1 MNDSLPLLHDGDA
14 YVLTLDVGEKHV
26 LLSSILIYPGNT
38 NTEPSHSSFR
48 DLPPEAKRAV
58 ITQINRRHKGK
69 MVRV

>member
-14 YVLTLDVGEKHV
+14 YILTLDVEDCHV

-38 NTEPSHSSFR
+38 NTEPEHVLFR
-48 DLPPEAKRAV
+48 DLDTETKQAV
-58 ITQINRRHKGK
+58 IAQVNRRHKGK